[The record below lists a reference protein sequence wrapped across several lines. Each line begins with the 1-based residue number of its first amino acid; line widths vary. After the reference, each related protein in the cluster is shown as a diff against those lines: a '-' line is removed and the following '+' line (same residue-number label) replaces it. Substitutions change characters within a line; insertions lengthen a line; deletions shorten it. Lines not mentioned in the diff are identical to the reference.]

1 MPIDPI
7 LHEFGGML
15 IRWLHVIA
23 GIAWIGSSFY
33 FMHLDAALKPV
44 RAEPPYGAA
53 WEVHGGGFYEVKK
66 YLEAPAHLP
75 KELIW
80 HKWQAYATWLSGFG
94 LLVWSY
100 YLSAELYLIDPAIM
114 PLTSWQAAGI
124 GLASLAFGWAIYDGL
139 CRSPLAKNEMALAG
153 VLFVFI
159 VLLAF
164 AFQHVFSGRGAFI
177 HIGAVM
183 GTIMSAN
190 VFMVIIPGQKKIIA
204 SLLAGQIPDPELGK
218 RAKIRSTH
226 NNYLTLP
233 TVFLML
239 SGHYPMVW
247 STSLSWV
254 IVGLVL
260 VAGAVIRVFY
270 NQRHAGQGDAW
281 WCWAVAALALWLAL
295 WIAMAA
301 SPLGRERLGLAPAPE
316 AAPRVGQAAAPDE
329 IANLVAGR
337 CAMCHAREPAW
348 PGIAIAPK
356 GVRLDTPQEVQRQ
369 RLAIYLH
376 AVASNAMPP
385 GNLTGLTR
393 EERLML
399 ARWIAGKP
407 L

>member
-7 LHEFGGML
+7 LHEYGGML

-33 FMHLDAALKPV
+33 FMHLDAALKPT
-44 RAEPPYGAA
+44 RGTPPYGAA
-53 WEVHGGGFYEVKK
+53 FEVHGGGFYEVKK
-66 YLEAPAHLP
+66 YLQAPPHLP

-100 YLSAELYLIDPAIM
+100 YLNADLYLIDAEVM
-114 PLTSWQAAGI
+114 PLTAWQASGI
-124 GLASLAFGWAIYDGL
+124 GVGALVLGWAVYDGL
-139 CRSPLAKNEMALAG
+139 CRSSLAKNDAMLSAA
-153 VLFVFI
+153 LFVFI
-159 VLLAF
+159 VALAYG
-164 AFQHVFSGRGAFI
+164 FQQVFSGRGAFI

-204 SLLAGQIPDPELGK
+204 SLMAGETPDPALGA
-218 RAKIRSTH
+218 RAKTRSKH

-247 STSLSWV
+247 SSAYSWV
-254 IVGLVL
+254 IVALVL

-270 NQRHAGQGDAW
+270 NQRHAGKGNAW

-295 WIAMAA
+295 WISMAA
-301 SPLGRERLGLAPAPE
+301 SPLGRERLGLKPTDNKPAKVMLAGAPAP
-316 AAPRVGQAAAPDE
+316 VVDV
-329 IANLVAGR
+329 ITGR
-337 CAMCHAREPAW
+337 CAMCHAKEPSWA
-348 PGIAIAPK
+348 GIAIAPK
-356 GVRLDTPQEVQRQ
+356 GVRLETPQEIMRQ
-369 RLAIYLH
+369 RGAIYIH

-385 GNLTGLTR
+385 GNLTGITR
-393 EERLML
+393 EERLLL
-399 ARWIAGKP
+399 ARWIAEKQ

>member
-1 MPIDPI
+1 MFIDPI
-7 LHEFGGML
+7 LQEFGGML

-33 FMHLDAALKPV
+33 FMHLDASLKPV
-44 RAEPPYGAA
+44 GDTPPYGRT

-80 HKWQAYATWLSGFG
+80 HKWQAYATWASGFG

-100 YLSAELYLIDPAIM
+100 YAQADLYLIDAAVM
-114 PLTSWQAAGI
+114 PLTTLQAVGI
-124 GLASLAFGWAIYDGL
+124 GLASLILGWAVYDGL
-139 CRSPLAKNEMALAG
+139 CRSALAKSEIVLSA

-159 VLLAF
+159 VGLAF
-164 AFQHVFSGRGAFI
+164 ALQQVLSGRGAFI
-177 HIGAVM
+177 HVGAVM

-204 SLLAGQIPDPELGK
+204 SLLAGERPDPALGK

-233 TVFLML
+233 VVFLML

-247 STSLSWV
+247 STPWGFV
-254 IVGLVL
+254 IVALVL

-270 NQRHAGQGDAW
+270 NLRHAGKGDPW
-281 WCWAVAALALWLAL
+281 WCWAVAALALWLVL

-301 SPLGRERLGLAPAPE
+301 SPLGRERLGLAPMEPAP
-316 AAPRVGQAAAPDE
+316 ARVAQAAAPDE

-337 CAMCHAREPAW
+337 CAMCHAREPGW
-348 PGIAIAPK
+348 PGVALPPK
-356 GVRLDTPQEVQRQ
+356 GVRLDTPEEVARQ
-369 RLAIYLH
+369 KHAIYLQS
-376 AVASNAMPP
+376 VASTAMPP
-385 GNLTGLTR
+385 GNLTGMTR